1 VKRARRA
8 TRGGISDL
16 RAPLLAAI
24 AFAATNGRASAQQ
37 PMARASVDSAGAEAD
52 FGGLEPAISADG
64 RTVAFQSGA
73 ATLVP
78 GDTNGAVDVFVHD
91 RMSGA
96 TVRVSVDSA
105 GQEANGGS
113 IGAAL
118 SADGRFVAFTS
129 VASNLVPNDTN
140 GVADAFVH
148 DRDPDGNGIFDEG
161 NGVTTRVSVDSNGN
175 QANGWTYVVCISG
188 DGSRVAFSSLASN
201 LVAGDS
207 NSAQDVF
214 GRDLVSGTTV
224 RASVDTSGNQ
234 ATGSSSSP
242 SLSADGNFVA
252 FTSDASDLVAGDANQ
267 LRDVFRHDLATGA
280 TIRVSVDSA
289 GGDADGWSDSGAQA
303 LSADGSLVV
312 FQSLA
317 DDLVANDSN
326 GMRDVFLR
334 DVGGGTTIRVS
345 LGPGGTEG
353 NGDSFESAISGDG
366 RVVGF
371 STVADSFGARDLG
384 GHADCYV
391 RDLALGTTE
400 LVSRDFT
407 ASSGDGESRRAAIDA
422 TGVSVAFDSVAT
434 DLVAG
439 DGNSW
444 VDVFVFD
451 RSIVPLQGAW
461 TNYGAGHAGTLGVP
475 ALTLTADP
483 EFGATFS
490 LQVDNSVGQWTVAF
504 LAVGTTQASL
514 PLAGGT
520 LLVLLLQVLPIGLP
534 PSGFPIVC
542 TVPYENDLFGVV
554 VDVQAVE
561 IDPGASQGLSFTPG
575 LELVFGQ

>member
-1 VKRARRA
+1 MEL
-8 TRGGISDL
+8 ISGL
-16 RAPLLAAI
+16 RTPLLAAI
-24 AFAATNGRASAQQ
+24 AFAATIGRAPAQQ

-52 FGGLEPAISADG
+52 FGGGHPALSADG
-64 RTVAFQSGA
+64 RTVAFSSGA
-73 ATLVP
+73 STLVP

-105 GQEANGGS
+105 GQEANSGS
-113 IGAAL
+113 IGATL

-129 VASNLVPNDTN
+129 IASDLVPNDTN

-148 DRDPDGNGIFDEG
+148 DRDPDGNGLFDEG

-175 QANGWTYVVCISG
+175 QANSWTFDVSISG
-188 DGSRVAFSSLASN
+188 DGSRVAFSSTASN

-207 NSAQDVF
+207 NGTSDVF
-214 GRDLVSGTTV
+214 CRDLVRGKTV
-224 RASVDTSGNQ
+224 RASVDSTGGQVSRPSFSPALSG
-234 ATGSSSSP
+234 
-242 SLSADGNFVA
+242 DGNFVA
-252 FTSDASDLVAGDANQ
+252 FYSDAPDLVVGDTNQ
-267 LRDVFRHDLATGA
+267 LEDVFRHDLTTGA
-280 TIRVSVDSA
+280 TIRVSGDAA
-289 GGDADGWSDSGAQA
+289 GGDADGASFSGAGA

-312 FQSLA
+312 FESLA
-317 DDLVANDSN
+317 DDLVANDFN
-326 GMRDVFLR
+326 GFRDVFVR

-366 RVVGF
+366 HVVGF

-384 GHADCYV
+384 YRADCYV

-422 TGVSVAFDSVAT
+422 TGVAVVFDSVAT
-434 DLVAG
+434 DLVAD

-475 ALTLTADP
+475 GLTLTADP

-490 LQVDNSVGQWTVAF
+490 LQVDNSAGQWTVAF

-514 PLAGGT
+514 PLAGGM
-520 LLVLLLQVLPIGLP
+520 LLVLPLQVLPFGLP
-534 PSGFPIVC
+534 PSGFPISC
-542 TVPYENDLFGVV
+542 TVPYDNALFGFVL
-554 VDVQAVE
+554 DVQAIE
-561 IDPGASQGLSFTPG
+561 MDPGASQGLSFTPG